1 MSATPKP
8 MLYLVMACVSL
19 VGGGGAVYW
28 EYSQLEDSQA
38 QVDSLSKKLKDA
50 KAIQIHLKDSAGKL
64 QESSDKLK
72 HLEMGVPEIAYVP
85 TLLTE
90 LENVGKQH
98 GIQVLG
104 VRPMPPKAD
113 PKAKP
118 GEAKPKKSYEELDI
132 EVKGRGK
139 YGAVLQFLAA
149 LQSFPKIV
157 SVQMATLVPKRELN
171 DKGVVNLDVTI
182 ELRAYLFPPSKD
194 EIKVANSETPAAQP
208 AQTPAATQGQMS
220 GGAKPN
226 GIG

>member
-1 MSATPKP
+1 MSSTPKP
-8 MLYLVMACVSL
+8 MLYVVMAFVSL
-19 VGGGGAVYW
+19 LGGGGAVYW
-28 EYSQLEDSQA
+28 QYSQLEETQA
-38 QVDSLSKKLKDA
+38 QVDTLSKKLKDA
-50 KAIQIHLKDSAGKL
+50 KAIEAQLQTSVGKL
-64 QESSDKLK
+64 QESSEKLK
-72 HLEMGVPEIAYVP
+72 HLEMGVPEIAYIP

-104 VRPMPPKAD
+104 VRPMPPKAEA
-113 PKAKP
+113 KGKP
-118 GEAKPKKSYEELDI
+118 GEPKQKKSYEELDI
-132 EVKGRGK
+132 EVKGRGR

-157 SVQMATLVPKRELN
+157 SVRTATLVPKRELN
-171 DKGVVNLDVTI
+171 DKGVANLDVTV

-194 EIKVANSETPAAQP
+194 EIKLADSVSPAAHPVQSP
-208 AQTPAATQGQMS
+208 TAVPGQTS